1 MINLYATQIEEMFL
15 HKVGNKSRNEE
26 LILSEK
32 PYALD
37 DEMHSLLKE
46 YFLKAFREKEE
57 YYYKFTHEVDLEFN
71 EIHTAINNALDG
83 SYPTS
88 LDITSKIIAKHLY
101 NQANHPH
108 IKSGELYVCYLEN
121 MMFDNERVNGIGIF
135 KSEIKQDFLQFK
147 DEPDQ
152 IKAILQKGVNL
163 QKLDKGAIIFNTEKE
178 DGYRILTIDQNKYD
192 TKYWLE
198 NFLGLQE
205 AEDANF
211 YTKNYLDFCRD
222 FAKNVVLPAEDKQEE
237 IMFMNRA
244 VNHFAS
250 NDEFQE
256 DSFLNEV
263 IENPSLIP
271 EFKNYKEEKAPKYK
285 VEDISEFSV
294 SNQAVNNARKKFKSV
309 IELDTNVTIKMDF
322 INPESAQKYI
332 EKGWDEERQMY
343 YYLVYF
349 NSENQ

>member
-1 MINLYATQIEEMFL
+1 MSINLYNSQIDKMFL
-15 HKVGNKSRNEE
+15 HKVGNKARNEE
-26 LILSEK
+26 MILSDK
-32 PYALD
+32 PYELD
-37 DEMHSLLKE
+37 DEMHALLKE
-46 YFLKAFREKEE
+46 YFLKPFREKEE
-57 YYYKFTHEVDLEFN
+57 EYYKFTHEVDVEFN
-71 EIHTAINNALDG
+71 DIFCAVEEIFKGNEHAANGFAI
-83 SYPTS
+83 T
-88 LDITSKIIAKHLY
+88 TKLY

-108 IKSGELYVCYLEN
+108 IKSGEVYICQLSNILY
-121 MMFDNERVNGIGIF
+121 DNERVDAIGIF

-147 DEPDQ
+147 DEEDH
-152 IKAILQKGVNL
+152 IEAILQQGVNL
-163 QKLDKGAIIFNTEKE
+163 AKLDKGALILNVEAE
-178 DGYRILTIDQNKYD
+178 DGYRILTVDQNKYD

-198 NFLGLQE
+198 NFLNIQE

-211 YTKNYLDFCRD
+211 HTKNYLKFCRD
-222 FAKNVVLPAEDKQEE
+222 FAKDVVLPAEDKQQE

-263 IENPSLIP
+263 LENPNLIP
-271 EFKNYKEEKAPKYK
+271 EFKNYKEERAPKYK
-285 VEDISEFSV
+285 IEDLSDFAV
-294 SNQAVNNARKKFKSV
+294 SNQAVTNARKKYKSV

-322 INPESAQKYI
+322 INPESAEKYI

-349 NSENQ
+349 NSENR